1 MGNTLQQITLS
12 GLALSFIPA
21 LLVVFILFRWSIGG
35 RPSLHALARMALQLI
50 LVGYVLTFIFQ
61 TDRIWVVL
69 GVLTIMLSMASW
81 IALRPLQRRSP
92 ALLANAWLAILLG
105 GGLSLV
111 VVTQVVLNLEPWYY
125 ARYMVPLAGMAFSN
139 AMNAVSLAAERLNTE
154 LDHGASAVD
163 ARNTAVKTSLI
174 PMVNSLFA
182 TGLVSVPGMM
192 TGQILAGVSPLLAA
206 RYQMVI
212 MTMVFGSAGL
222 ASITYVSL
230 VGRTNRALQNT
241 SAS

>member
-1 MGNTLQQITLS
+1 MGNSLQQISLS

-21 LLVVFILFRWSIGG
+21 LLVVFVLFRWSIGG
-35 RPSLHALARMALQLI
+35 RPSLYALARMALQLI

-69 GVLTIMLSMASW
+69 GVLTFMLSIASW
-81 IALRPLQRRSP
+81 IALRPLQRKSP
-92 ALLANAWLAILLG
+92 LLLG
-105 GGLSLV
+105 KAWIAIFFGGGFSLA
-111 VVTQVVLNLEPWYY
+111 VVTQAVLGLEPWYY
-125 ARYMVPLAGMAFSN
+125 ARYLVPLAGMAFSN
-139 AMNAVSLAAERLNTE
+139 AMNAVSLAAERMNAE
-154 LDHGASAVD
+154 LDRGASALD
-163 ARNTAVKTSLI
+163 ARNAAVKTSLI
-174 PMVNSLFA
+174 PIVNSLLA
-182 TGLVSVPGMM
+182 TGLVSFPGMM

-230 VGRTNRALQNT
+230 VGYKTR
-241 SAS
+241 S

>member
-1 MGNTLQQITLS
+1 MGNGLQQISLG

-21 LLVVFILFRWSIGG
+21 LLVVFMLFRWSIGG
-35 RPSLHALARMALQLI
+35 RPSLYALARMALQLI

-69 GVLTIMLSMASW
+69 GVLTIMLSVASW
-81 IALRPLQRRSP
+81 IALRPLQQRSP
-92 ALLANAWLAILLG
+92 ALLAKAWLAIFFG

-154 LDHGASAVD
+154 LDRGASQLD
-163 ARNTAVKTSLI
+163 ARNAAVKTSLI
-174 PMVNSLFA
+174 PIVNSLFA
-182 TGLVSVPGMM
+182 TGLVSFPGMM

-222 ASITYVSL
+222 ASIVYVSL
-230 VGRTNRALQNT
+230 AGHKTRT
-241 SAS
+241 